1 MTSKGDSLSNQLSNV
16 SLVKSRAP
24 KIYARLNANSYLVED
39 KKFFAEIPKEI
50 EICEIP
56 LFFTEKEII
65 ACQKLSLNH
74 YLLFQHDKYW
84 NNFLPEFIRNSVPY
98 GHAKKYVSN
107 LKICISSLLKINAT
121 DKLEFLFQSEK
132 IQTWIMS
139 ERIKINSIISEN
151 ISAFDLEINLSCPI
165 LASYLSKGLI
175 DESQI
180 ISITEE
186 HDFLKHEIIVNWIEQ
201 RKITINEIL
210 ETFHYDS
217 IRNLDCPFIM
227 EYYTENKLTEQEV
240 IHCSKQA
247 RKFFENGE
255 IQRAI
260 QYDEISPRQI
270 CQLYPL

>member
-1 MTSKGDSLSNQLSNV
+1 LD
-16 SLVKSRAP
+16 
-24 KIYARLNANSYLVED
+24 
-39 KKFFAEIPKEI
+39 
-50 EICEIP
+50 
-56 LFFTEKEII
+56 
-65 ACQKLSLNH
+65 
-74 YLLFQHDKYW
+74 
-84 NNFLPEFIRNSVPY
+84 
-98 GHAKKYVSN
+98 YVR
-107 LKICISSLLKINAT
+107 T
-121 DKLEFLFQSEK
+121 Y
-132 IQTWIMS
+132 
-139 ERIKINSIISEN
+139 KINSIISEN
-151 ISAFDLEINLSCPI
+151 ISAFDLEINLSCSI

-180 ISITEE
+180 ISIIEE
-186 HDFLKHEIIVNWIEQ
+186 HDFLKHDIIVNWIEQ